1 MSITW
6 EVIAW
11 RCGRAYRRGMA
22 TTMTSGFTRPIGD
35 LLREWRE
42 RRRLSQLALALDAE
56 VSTRHL
62 SFLETGRARPSREMV
77 LRLAE
82 RMDIPLRERTTMLLA
97 AGFAPV
103 YPERDLDDPAL
114 RAARRAVDLVLDG
127 HKPYPAHAVD
137 RYWTL
142 VASNHLARPLLAG
155 VAPELL
161 EPPINVLRLSLHPRG
176 LAPQITNLGQW
187 RAHILHRLRQQVE
200 SSADPMLDAF
210 LTELAGYATP
220 DDEGAD
226 EPLRDLYESGIVV
239 PLRLRTAWGMLA
251 LFSTITIFGTPVDVT
266 LSELAIEAFFPAD
279 EATGEILRRIAED
292 PTVPHSPGLRRPF

>member
-1 MSITW
+1 M
-6 EVIAW
+6 IAT
-11 RCGRAYRRGMA
+11 MA
-22 TTMTSGFTRPIGD
+22 MTPPTQPVGD
-35 LLREWRE
+35 LLRAWRE
-42 RRRLSQLALALDAE
+42 RRRLSQLALALDAD

-62 SFLETGRARPSREMV
+62 SFLETGRARPSREML
-77 LRLAE
+77 LRLME
-82 RMDIPLRERTTMLLA
+82 RLDVPLRERNRLLLA
-97 AGFAPV
+97 AGYAPAF
-103 YPERDLDDPAL
+103 PERGLNDPAL
-114 RAARRAVDLVLDG
+114 QPARQAVERVLAA
-127 HKPYPAHAVD
+127 HKPFPAHAVD
-137 RYWTL
+137 RHWTL
-142 VASNHLARPLLAG
+142 VATNDVAWPLLEG
-155 VAPELL
+155 VDPGLL
-161 EPPINVLRLSLHPRG
+161 EPPINVLRLSLHPDG
-176 LAPQITNLGQW
+176 LASRIANLGQW
-187 RAHILHRLRQQVE
+187 RAHILHRVRQQVE

>member
-1 MSITW
+1 
-6 EVIAW
+6 
-11 RCGRAYRRGMA
+11 MA

-42 RRRLSQLALALDAE
+42 RRRLSQLTLALDAE

-82 RMDIPLRERTTMLLA
+82 RMDIPLRERNTMLLA

-161 EPPINVLRLSLHPRG
+161 EPPINVLRLSLHPEG
-176 LAPQITNLGQW
+176 LAPQIVNLGQW

-200 SSADPMLDAF
+200 SSADPMLDAL

-220 DDEGAD
+220 DDEGSDA
-226 EPLRDLYESGIVV
+226 PLRDVYESGIVV

-266 LSELAIEAFFPAD
+266 LSELAIEAFFPAN

-292 PTVPHSPGLRRPF
+292 PTVP

>member
-1 MSITW
+1 
-6 EVIAW
+6 
-11 RCGRAYRRGMA
+11 
-22 TTMTSGFTRPIGD
+22 MTGGFTRPIGH

-82 RMDIPLRERTTMLLA
+82 RMAIPLRERNTMLLA
-97 AGFAPV
+97 AGFAPA
-103 YPERDLDDPAL
+103 YPERALDDPAL
-114 RAARRAVDLVLDG
+114 QAARQAVDLVLAG

-137 RYWTL
+137 RHWTL
-142 VASNHLARPLLAG
+142 VASNHVARPLLTG

-161 EPPINVLRLSLHPRG
+161 EPPINVLRLSLHPEG
-176 LAPQITNLGQW
+176 LAPRIANLGQW

-200 SSADPMLDAF
+200 SSADPVLDEL
-210 LTELAGYATP
+210 LTELAGYPAP
-220 DDEGAD
+220 NDEGTNA
-226 EPLRDLYESGIVV
+226 PLRDLYESGIVV

-266 LSELAIEAFFPAD
+266 LSELAIEAFFPAN

-292 PTVPHSPGLRRPF
+292 PTVP

>member
-1 MSITW
+1 M
-6 EVIAW
+6 IAT
-11 RCGRAYRRGMA
+11 MA
-22 TTMTSGFTRPIGD
+22 MTPPTQPVGD
-35 LLREWRE
+35 LLRAWRE
-42 RRRLSQLALALDAE
+42 RRRLSQLALALDAD

-62 SFLETGRARPSREMV
+62 SFLETGRARPSREML
-77 LRLAE
+77 LRLME
-82 RMDIPLRERTTMLLA
+82 CLDVPLRERNRLLLA
-97 AGFAPV
+97 AGYAPAF
-103 YPERDLDDPAL
+103 PERGLNDPAL
-114 RAARRAVDLVLDG
+114 QPARQAVERVLAA
-127 HKPYPAHAVD
+127 HKPFPAHAVD
-137 RYWTL
+137 RHWTL
-142 VASNHLARPLLAG
+142 VATNDVAWPLLEG
-155 VAPELL
+155 VDPGVL
-161 EPPINVLRLSLHPRG
+161 EPPINVLRLSLHPDG
-176 LAPQITNLGQW
+176 LASRIANLGQW
-187 RAHILHRLRQQVE
+187 RAHILHRVRQQVE